1 MITREE
7 LISSTEYWFEYV
19 QNDIYRIVTTFME
32 KENLNQT
39 QLAQKLGVSKGYIS
53 QILNGEF
60 NYSLKKLI
68 DLSISIGHIPRVDFK
83 LINEV
88 IEEDKKT
95 KVLKAESSMIINQD
109 LQFIQFESKEVA

>member
-7 LISSTEYWFEYV
+7 LISSTEYWFEYI
-19 QNDIYRIVTTFME
+19 QNDIYRIVTSFME

-39 QLAQKLGVSKGYIS
+39 QLAQRLGVSKGYIS
-53 QILNGEF
+53 QILKGEF

-68 DLSISIGHIPRVDFK
+68 DLSISIGQIPHIEFK
-83 LINEV
+83 TINEV

-95 KVLKAESSMIINQD
+95 KVMKVESGI
-109 LQFIQFESKEVA
+109 VPY